1 MSALRTPVKAW
12 PLVDWQIAVLLLQDG
27 LTNGAVYA
35 LLGIAIVLVFAV
47 TRVIFVPQGEFVA
60 FGALTLAS
68 LQAGETPGAVW
79 LLVVAAGWVAL
90 LETRVL
96 LRDGNPRAIGPM
108 LLGVLAAP
116 LAVAVITVWLAPLK
130 LALPLQILMT
140 LALITPL
147 GPLLYR
153 AVYQP
158 IADASVLVLLIASVA
173 LHFVLTGL
181 ALVLFGPE
189 GFRTPAFSE
198 GAISIG
204 TLTLGAQSVWIY
216 GVTLVLIAAMAGFFG
231 YTLTGKALRATA
243 FNRTGARLIGF
254 SPTTAGLT
262 TFTFAAFLGTLS
274 GVLIAPIV
282 TIYYDSGFLIGLKGF
297 VAAIV
302 GGLGSY
308 PVTALGAILVGLLE
322 AFASFW
328 ASGFKEVIVF
338 TLIIPVL
345 IWLSLTTVH
354 HEEEEA

>member
-1 MSALRTPVKAW
+1 
-12 PLVDWQIAVLLLQDG
+12 VDAQIALLLLQDG

-35 LLGIAIVLVFAV
+35 LLGIATVLVFAV

-68 LQAGETPGAVW
+68 LQAGEVPGAVW
-79 LLVVAAGWVAL
+79 LLIIAA
-90 LETRVL
+90 
-96 LRDGNPRAIGPM
+96 
-108 LLGVLAAP
+108 
-116 LAVAVITVWLAPLK
+116 LAVALIEARALLAQGLAHALPGRLLRVLGGPLILALLAAWLAPLK
-130 LALPLQILMT
+130 LALPFQILIT

-173 LHFVLTGL
+173 VHFVLTGL

-189 GFRTPAFSE
+189 GYRTPAFSE
-198 GAISIG
+198 GSLSLG
-204 TLTLGAQSVWIY
+204 PLTLSAQSLWIY
-216 GVTLVLIAAMAGFFG
+216 GVTLVLIAVMAGFFG
-231 YTLTGKALRATA
+231 YTLIGKALRATA

-254 SPTTAGLT
+254 LPATAGST
-262 TFTFAAFLGTLS
+262 TFTMAAFIGTLS
-274 GVLIAPIV
+274 GVLIGPVV

-302 GGLGSY
+302 GGLVSY
-308 PVTALGAILVGLLE
+308 PITALGAILVGMLE

-345 IWLSLTTVH
+345 IWLSLTTAH